1 MVTATPD
8 TRRARVLAAARR
20 HFGRFGYRRAVL
32 DDIAAEAGC
41 AKGSLYLE
49 FPGKEALFF
58 AVLGDVQA
66 EVGQRFAARVAGL
79 ESPAAWVRASL
90 EFGFDTL
97 EREPLLARLLVDDP
111 ETPILRQ
118 YAAQTRV
125 QAEAAAALEH
135 FRGLLRRGVD
145 AGELRADL
153 DLEVTPFV
161 LAGLKFLH
169 MHLDLI
175 TAGMIDRRRY
185 LEGLVAF
192 VMAGLLAPAKEPA
205 A

>member
-1 MVTATPD
+1 MAQPD
-8 TRRARVLAAARR
+8 TRRARILAAARR
-20 HFGRFGYRRAVL
+20 HLGRFGYRRAVL

-49 FPGKEALFF
+49 FPNKEALFF
-58 AVLGDVQA
+58 AVLDDVQA
-66 EVGQRFAARVAGL
+66 ELGARFAARVAGL
-79 ESPAAWVRASL
+79 TSAAAWVRTSL
-90 EFGFDTL
+90 EFGFDAL

-118 YAAQTRV
+118 YAAQARV
-125 QAEAAAALEH
+125 QAEAAGALEH
-135 FRGLLRRGVD
+135 FRGLLRRGVA
-145 AGELRADL
+145 AGEFRADL
-153 DLEVTPFV
+153 DLDVVPFV

-169 MHLDLI
+169 AHLDLI

-192 VMAGLLAPAKEPA
+192 VMAGLVAPAREPA